1 MHFEI
6 TKVLFNLYFKQEFIV
21 NSLNTARKKVHVTS
35 TTKEGIALI
44 KDFEEMDLDRKKCT
58 IIW

>member
-35 TTKEGIALI
+35 TTKEGIFQKVAGRVSI
-44 KDFEEMDLDRKKCT
+44 
-58 IIW
+58 